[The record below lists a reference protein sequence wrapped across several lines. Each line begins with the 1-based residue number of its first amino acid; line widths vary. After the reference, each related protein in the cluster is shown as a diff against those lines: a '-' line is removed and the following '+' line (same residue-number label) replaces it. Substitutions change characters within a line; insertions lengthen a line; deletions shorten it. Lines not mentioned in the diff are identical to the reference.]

1 MAVTAQRRKSVLAIV
16 ARWKPRLYLSEW
28 EFEVQFMDKPDSDDS
43 PDDPDGE
50 TAAAIFASPT
60 YLQALIQI
68 YPFFWDL
75 KPTHREKVIVHEL
88 SHCLTQELF
97 NVIDGAYSGRAL
109 NYNDACEKLERL
121 TQRITNLALSRAGA

>member
-1 MAVTAQRRKSVLAIV
+1 MAVRARERRSVEVII

-28 EFEVQFMDKPDSDDS
+28 EFEVQLMSEPDRDNS

-50 TAAAIFASPT
+50 TAAAIHASPT

-68 YPFFWDL
+68 YPLFWEL
-75 KPTHREKVIVHEL
+75 KPSHREKVIVHEL

-97 NVIDGAYSGRAL
+97 NVIDAAYSGRAV
-109 NYNDACEKLERL
+109 NYVDASEKLERL